1 MPGIIGHKPI
11 DIGLI
16 LPSGLAPNT
25 VKNDQN
31 VDLTTIGEIASRFC
45 EKKRRQNS
53 KHLRIQEEHTETE
66 DNSTRSIH
74 SCPS

>member
-31 VDLTTIGEIASRFC
+31 VDLITTSEVTSRFC

-53 KHLRIQEEHTETE
+53 KRLRIQEERTETE
-66 DNSTRSIH
+66 DNLARSIH